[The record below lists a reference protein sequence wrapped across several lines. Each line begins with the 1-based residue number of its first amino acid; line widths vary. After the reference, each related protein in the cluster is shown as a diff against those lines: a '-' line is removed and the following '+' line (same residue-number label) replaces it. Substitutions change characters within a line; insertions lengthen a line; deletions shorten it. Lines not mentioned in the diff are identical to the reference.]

1 MPRYSKEFIAEIKN
15 KLNVSDVV
23 NKFVKLTRRGN
34 EFVGLSPFKS
44 EKTPSFTVNDSKEF
58 YHCFST
64 SEHGDMFSFM
74 MKHKGYTYPE
84 SIEYLAS
91 LAGLDPSVGIISSNY
106 NDNFVDNTN
115 LKKIFNDANNF
126 FKNNLANSDPT
137 NKYLIK
143 REISKNIIDVF
154 SLGYASSK
162 SDSLYQF
169 LLSKKF
175 ELKDMLESG
184 LIKKSTKNNNEY
196 YDFFRSRLVFPIRD
210 SRSNIIAFGGRAL
223 DKSNIKYI
231 NSSENKLFK
240 KGYNL
245 YNLDLAIEKNH
256 KIDDLIIVEGYMDVI
271 SLYQNG
277 FETTVA
283 PLGTALTNPQIEKA
297 WRYCKSP
304 IICFDGDVAG
314 NKAAYRSAIN
324 VLQVIKPEHSIRIC
338 SLNDNLDPDDYIKE
352 KGKASFGKL
361 INNAKGLSD
370 FIWENEY
377 SKIKSLSPEDLAG
390 FENRIKSL
398 INEIK
403 DETVKNYYKKDYL
416 QKLQDLRAVKNY
428 QNNNYQN
435 NNYQNNNYQKPW
447 KKSNFVKISSE
458 ILRSER
464 GSINEDSSHI
474 REKVILLCIIE
485 NPNLISDF
493 FEEIGILTFNKSDFS
508 RLCSFIVEYASNDN
522 KELEKTALKSYLSS
536 SEFSNIVSEI
546 YKEELLRTYKS
557 LLDSDYNDLKLTFI
571 ELLNRQSKI
580 ASDTQLEDAE
590 ALLAENMDDDSFEKF
605 LKLKKDSF
613 IKEN

>member
-126 FKNNLANSDPT
+126 FKNNLANSDLT

-435 NNYQNNNYQKPW
+435 NNYQKPW

>member
-44 EKTPSFTVNDSKEF
+44 EKTPSFTVNDDKEF

-84 SIEYLAS
+84 SIEYLAK
-91 LAGLDPSVGIISSNY
+91 LAGLNPSSGIVSSNY
-106 NDNFVDNTN
+106 NDNFIDNTN
-115 LKKIFNDANNF
+115 LKQIFIEADKF
-126 FKNNLANSDPT
+126 FRNNLIKSDQT
-137 NKYLIK
+137 NKYLDK
-143 REISKNIIDVF
+143 REISKKIIGTF
-154 SLGYASSK
+154 NLGHASSK
-162 SDSLYQF
+162 SDSLYKF
-169 LLSKKF
+169 FLSKRF

-184 LIKKSTKNNNEY
+184 LIKKSNKNDNEY
-196 YDFFRSRLVFPIRD
+196 YDFFRNRLIFPIKD
-210 SRSNIIAFGGRAL
+210 NRSNIIAFGGRAL
-223 DKSNIKYI
+223 DNSNIKYI

-245 YNLDLAIEKNH
+245 YNLDLAIEKDH
-256 KIDDLIIVEGYMDVI
+256 RIEDLIIVEGYMDVI

-277 FETTVA
+277 FENTVA

-314 NKAAYRSAIN
+314 SKAAYRSAVN
-324 VLQVIKPEHSIRIC
+324 VLQILKPEHSIRIC
-338 SLNDNLDPDDYIKE
+338 TLSDNLDPDDYIKA
-352 KGKASFGKL
+352 KGKVRFKRL
-361 INNAKGLSD
+361 ISEAKVLSE
-370 FIWENEY
+370 FIWDKEY
-377 SKIKSLSPEDLAG
+377 SQIKSLNPEDLAG
-390 FENRIKSL
+390 FENRIKLL

-403 DETVKNYYKKDYL
+403 DETVKNYYKKNYL
-416 QKLQDLRAVKNY
+416 QKLQDLKSIKS
-428 QNNNYQN
+428 
-435 NNYQNNNYQKPW
+435 YQNNNYQKSW

-458 ILRSER
+458 ILKSER
-464 GSINEDSSHI
+464 GGINEDSSHI
-474 REKVILLCIIE
+474 REKVILLCVIE

-493 FEEIGILTFNKSDFS
+493 FEELGILPFNKTDFS
-508 RLCSFIVEYASNDN
+508 RLCSFMVEYASNDN
-522 KELEKTALKSYLSS
+522 KELEKTAFKSYLSK
-536 SEFSNIVSEI
+536 SEFSNIIGEV
-546 YKEELLRTYKS
+546 YKEELLNTYKT
-557 LLDSDYNDLKLTFI
+557 LLDSNYEDLKATFV
-571 ELLNRQSKI
+571 ELLNLQNKI

-590 ALLAENMDDDSFEKF
+590 ALLAENMDDDNFEKF
-605 LKLKKDSF
+605 LKLKKDSL

>member
-435 NNYQNNNYQKPW
+435 NNYQKPW

-464 GSINEDSSHI
+464 GSVNEDSSHI

-580 ASDTQLEDAE
+580 AADTQLEDAE